1 MDDIPPSRRRRWRL
15 EWDGGSVLLGLIVG
29 TGVLG
34 LLAWGLLGSGLPEA
48 NTVVTVAG
56 VVYVFAAI
64 GLTIVSRTTRFGAG
78 LLLAIGL
85 WLLIGA
91 GLCFALVAGVGR

>member
-1 MDDIPPSRRRRWRL
+1 VSDVPPSRRQRWRV

-29 TGVLG
+29 TGLLG
-34 LLAWGLLGSGLPEA
+34 LVVWGLLGSGLPEA

-64 GLTIVSRTTRFGAG
+64 GLTVSSKTTRFGAG
-78 LLLAIGL
+78 LLLAIGV
-85 WLLIGA
+85 WLLVGA
-91 GLCFALVAGVGR
+91 GVCFAFAAGGRR